1 MRQAVYSLSVLT
13 AILLNLSTSAFGITI
28 DKVIA
33 SVNNDLITLS
43 DYQKFAIGMGEA
55 EKKDKVD
62 EELLNKLIAERI
74 ILQEAIKLGITASDV
89 EIDKEIKAFK
99 DENALSQ
106 KDLEVILE
114 KEGMNIQT
122 YREHLKNKLISLK
135 LIYENVDS
143 KIVVTEKEISDY
155 YSEHKDKYLIT
166 PEKVELKAIF
176 LRLNNSASAA
186 EITELKRTAL
196 KISAQLKNDGS
207 FESLVTQYSDKNI
220 TGQDGRLG
228 EFAKGELI
236 PPLEKKAFSMKKGEI
251 SEPIWVKDGVYILKV
266 INKTPEIFRPLVE
279 TRHQIYQRIY
289 ETKKEK
295 LFKEWINTLWEK
307 ASITIN

>member
-1 MRQAVYSLSVLT
+1 MRLTAYSFSILT
-13 AILLNLSTSAFGITI
+13 AILLTFAVSAFGVTI

-43 DYQKFAIGMGEA
+43 DYQKFAIGIGET
-55 EKKDKVD
+55 EKTDKVD

-74 ILQEAIKLGITASDV
+74 ILQEAIRAGISASDV

-99 DENALSQ
+99 DEHALSQ

-114 KEGMNIQT
+114 KEGMNIQS
-122 YREHLKNKLISLK
+122 YRKLIKDKLMSLK
-135 LIYENVDS
+135 VVYENVDS
-143 KIVVTEKEISDY
+143 KIVITEKEISDF
-155 YSEHKDKYLIT
+155 YSEHKGDYLIT

-176 LRLNNSASAA
+176 LRLNDNASVT

-207 FESLVTQYSDKNI
+207 FESMVAQYSDKSI
-220 TGQDGRLG
+220 TGPDGRLG
-228 EFAKGELI
+228 EFTRGSLI

-251 SEPIWVKDGVYILKV
+251 SEPIWVKDGVYIVKV
-266 INKTPEIFRPLVE
+266 INKIPETFRTLVE
-279 TRHQIYQRIY
+279 TRHQIYQHLY
-289 ETKKEK
+289 ENKKEK
-295 LFKEWINTLWEK
+295 LFKEWINTLWGK